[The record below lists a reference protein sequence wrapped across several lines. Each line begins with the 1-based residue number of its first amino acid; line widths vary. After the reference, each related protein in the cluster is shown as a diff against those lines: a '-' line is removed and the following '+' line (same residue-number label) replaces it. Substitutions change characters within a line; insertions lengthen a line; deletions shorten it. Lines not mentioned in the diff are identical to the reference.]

1 MTTSGPELQG
11 RSRILQSAQ
20 LVLAALAAIV
30 IAVAAQGW
38 PVSEPY
44 CEGGTTCDGA

>member
-11 RSRILQSAQ
+11 RSRILQTAH
-20 LVLAALAAIV
+20 LVLAAFAAIV

-38 PVSEPY
+38 PVSEPR
-44 CEGGTTCDGA
+44 CDGGTTCDGG